1 MPFNLYYEKCTYI
14 IVYFL
19 KVLIN
24 TRFIKLYNFS
34 VSNNKFYYIM
44 QIWNLELLYIT
55 RYKYTFM
62 KQKCTLIHIN
72 KIQKK

>member
-34 VSNNKFYYIM
+34 ASNNKFYCI
-44 QIWNLELLYIT
+44 
-55 RYKYTFM
+55 YKIKHYMFV
-62 KQKCTLIHIN
+62 IEI
-72 KIQKK
+72 